1 MFLILSPLRSGVVW
15 ILGCKSGKFM
25 LLETV
30 FAGVFRRAKMGSN
43 EAPSLPLGPE
53 NVRVEKNQVNTTL
66 TMTEVT
72 LVSSFFFILL
82 CGGIWARGI
91 II

>member
-1 MFLILSPLRSGVVW
+1 
-15 ILGCKSGKFM
+15 M

-30 FAGVFRRAKMGSN
+30 FAEVFRRAKMGSN

-72 LVSSFFFILL
+72 LVSSFFFALWWDLGEGNYNLMSRSVIE
-82 CGGIWARGI
+82 
-91 II
+91 

>member
-1 MFLILSPLRSGVVW
+1 
-15 ILGCKSGKFM
+15 M

-53 NVRVEKNQVNTTL
+53 NVRVEKKSSKYNTDNDRGYTGEL
-66 TMTEVT
+66 
-72 LVSSFFFILL
+72 FFFYFAVWWDLGEGNYNLMSRSVIE
-82 CGGIWARGI
+82 
-91 II
+91 

>member
-1 MFLILSPLRSGVVW
+1 
-15 ILGCKSGKFM
+15 M

-72 LVSSFFFILL
+72 LVSSFFYFAVWWDLGEGNYNLMSRSVIE
-82 CGGIWARGI
+82 
-91 II
+91 